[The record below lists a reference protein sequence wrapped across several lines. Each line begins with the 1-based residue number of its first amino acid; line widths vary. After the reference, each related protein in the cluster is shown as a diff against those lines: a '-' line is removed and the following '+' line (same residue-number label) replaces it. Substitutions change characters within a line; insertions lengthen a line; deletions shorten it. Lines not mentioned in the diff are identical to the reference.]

1 MDKFLHT
8 VEQIWN
14 IDLVRF
20 IVYLAIAF
28 VAAGIAKWL
37 VTTVL
42 EALKLNKLLD
52 KWGINEGK
60 VGTSMS
66 FVGKLVYLV
75 VFLLF
80 VPSAFSAIGMTS
92 ISSPITGLA
101 STFIAYL
108 PKIIAAVITVYV
120 GLFIAQILGNIVAVL
135 LKKTKIDSLIKS
147 TNEENKR
154 VLLSDL
160 IVKILMGI
168 IILITV
174 VQAIIYLEIDA
185 VSGPALAIVNAIF
198 KAIPDI
204 ILAVVVLALGIFV
217 TELACGL
224 IYNLLLAV
232 NLDKMVK
239 KVLPQ
244 IKASAT
250 KVTVNVIKT
259 ILIFFF
265 AAQAIEALNLSI
277 LTVIVTSLIG
287 YLPMVIKAFVV
298 LAVAFVGAT
307 LLESFIIK
315 SNPNAAK
322 LAKIVKAAIYTVAG
336 FMILSQLGIATEIVN
351 KAFVITLA
359 AIAVSFALAF
369 GLGGRDF
376 AKKTLDK
383 VDEKIEQ
390 NKNEK

>member
-14 IDLVRF
+14 VDLVRF

-198 KAIPDI
+198 KSIPDI

-376 AKKTLDK
+376 AKKTLDR

-390 NKNEK
+390 NKNDK

>member
-14 IDLVRF
+14 VDLVRF

-37 VTTVL
+37 VTTVF

-198 KAIPDI
+198 KSIPDI

-336 FMILSQLGIATEIVN
+336 FMILSQLGIAAEIVN

-390 NKNEK
+390 NKNDK

>member
-14 IDLVRF
+14 VDLVRF

-37 VTTVL
+37 VTTVF

-198 KAIPDI
+198 KSIPDI

-376 AKKTLDK
+376 AKKTLDR

-390 NKNEK
+390 NKNDK